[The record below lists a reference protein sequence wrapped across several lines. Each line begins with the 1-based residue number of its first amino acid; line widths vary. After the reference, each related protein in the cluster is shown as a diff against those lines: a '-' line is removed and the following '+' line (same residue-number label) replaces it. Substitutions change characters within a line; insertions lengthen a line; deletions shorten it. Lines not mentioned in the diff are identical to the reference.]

1 MFCQNHQRK
10 NLKVNMDI
18 KIFKDNLKE
27 LKLQRN
33 YSLCLNIFLSLVV
46 ILSLTIVIKKSNL
59 VSTVVIPAGLNEKI
73 EISQNGVSDSYLIQW
88 SEFLTSLKLNVT
100 PSNINR
106 KQSVLLSYVDSAIYN
121 EFKAHLSD
129 EIDKVQKDEIST
141 VFFPT
146 DSKVVNK
153 EKMTTMVTGVLRVYI
168 GNEINSES
176 QISYQLQYKLNNNN
190 LLLTSFKE
198 SANA

>member
-1 MFCQNHQRK
+1 
-10 NLKVNMDI
+10 MDI

-33 YSLCLNIFLSLVV
+33 YSLCLNIFLSFVV
-46 ILSLTIVIKKSNL
+46 ILSLTIVIKKSNV
-59 VSTVVIPAGLNEKI
+59 VSTIVIPAGLNEKI

-146 DSKVVNK
+146 DIKVVNK

-198 SANA
+198 SANV